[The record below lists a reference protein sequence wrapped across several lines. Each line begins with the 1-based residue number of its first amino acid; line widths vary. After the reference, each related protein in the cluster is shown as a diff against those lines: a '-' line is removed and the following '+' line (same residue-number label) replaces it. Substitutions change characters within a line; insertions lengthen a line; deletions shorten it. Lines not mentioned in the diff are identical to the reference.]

1 MQLFHKYLL
10 DKIYI
15 TSNKREKTANIK
27 FYDVSGL
34 QTGRQTVNQGDIFC
48 FGNEEQNEAIIS
60 GDEIVRTKFL
70 WAKFE
75 QDELEKEHQ
84 LMWY

>member
-1 MQLFHKYLL
+1 MHLFHKYLL

-48 FGNEEQNEAIIS
+48 FGDEEQNEVIIS
-60 GDEIVRTKFL
+60 GDEILRFFFL
-70 WAKFE
+70 GGGGLNLDKMNWK
-75 QDELEKEHQ
+75 KNIG
-84 LMWY
+84 